1 MFELTEDEQEAI
13 EQLESW
19 RRFIVNNKEKVNKA
33 DEIEF
38 YLRTALNLIQRQE
51 REINSNTKRIILTI
65 EHKK

>member
-1 MFELTEDEQEAI
+1 MTEDEQETI

-19 RRFIVNNKEKVNKA
+19 RRFIENNKEKVNKA

>member
-1 MFELTEDEQEAI
+1 MFELTEDEQETI

-19 RRFIVNNKEKVNKA
+19 RRFIENNKEKVNKA

>member
-1 MFELTEDEQEAI
+1 VFELTEDEQETI

-19 RRFIVNNKEKVNKA
+19 RRFIENNKEKVNKA

>member
-1 MFELTEDEQEAI
+1 MTEDEQEAI